1 MIKEVRRQIAQAQ
14 ALLEKEEPTRSQVP
28 KGLSTAHPQVQLA
41 FLTDEAP
48 LSSLQA
54 KAETL
59 RDQLTSARGEL
70 RALNDSEVRIA
81 QLEREMSIQEANYH
95 KYSDNLEQA
104 RIDQALQIEKISNI
118 SIVQPAT
125 YLTKPVGPRKMLN
138 LALGLF
144 LGVFGG
150 IGLAFF
156 SQYVDHSFQTPE
168 DIEERLEL
176 PTLVAIPR
184 TRDSRVSLKTKKK
197 G

>member
-1 MIKEVRRQIAQAQ
+1 
-14 ALLEKEEPTRSQVP
+14 
-28 KGLSTAHPQVQLA
+28 
-41 FLTDEAP
+41 
-48 LSSLQA
+48 
-54 KAETL
+54 
-59 RDQLTSARGEL
+59 
-70 RALNDSEVRIA
+70 
-81 QLEREMSIQEANYH
+81 MSIQEANYH

-104 RIDQALQIEKISNI
+104 RIDQALQMEKISNI

-125 YLTKPVGPRKMLN
+125 YLMKPVGPRKMLN

-156 SQYVDHSFQTPE
+156 AQYVDHSFKTPE
-168 DIEERLEL
+168 DVEERLEL

-184 TRDSRVSLKTKKK
+184 VRANRVSLKTKKK